1 MHEDVPYE
9 TVPYLCH
16 ENAIRVGDSSAEG
29 DSCVEVVDSCVEVVD
44 SCVEVDSSA
53 RCVLVSNVKQ
63 T

>member
-1 MHEDVPYE
+1 VHEDVPYE

-29 DSCVEVVDSCVEVVD
+29 DSCVEVVDSCVEV
-44 SCVEVDSSA
+44 DSSA